1 MMMVFTTSLSVI
13 FAWLRASSGSIWPST
28 MAHAEL
34 NAQAGLGL
42 LLLSKGNSL
51 LRAPIGILG
60 LVPMIAFALWL
71 TLTGRLS
78 PEGKQPSIASTPVV
92 SAEGQLHAAP

>member
-1 MMMVFTTSLSVI
+1 
-13 FAWLRASSGSIWPST
+13 
-28 MAHAEL
+28 
-34 NAQAGLGL
+34 
-42 LLLSKGNSL
+42 
-51 LRAPIGILG
+51 
-60 LVPMIAFALWL
+60 MIAFALWL